1 MGHDWRDYNGCLEP
15 KTTKRDWTIGIRTQS
30 LGSTECTAYG
40 TLAVLEAMLRIYYYN
55 DSDIEFNLFDAI
67 IGSRGVNLNTAM
79 GNDHTIDGNV
89 LSLLRDEGI
98 MIPDISIPYKIAK
111 IERILDE
118 LNGPAE
124 IIIEKANKH
133 LKTNGPIIATYYDS
147 VIGSLHCVAIVGYT
161 DDGMWICKDSWPLN
175 GVVPYP
181 NNDNTWNADGTCK
194 IEGATGGYRNI
205 DANDM
210 LVNKSGRLYTMWLQK
225 LNISIRENNTQVPL
239 TGWSLCYLF
248 IKKQNGNGKNLAD
261 SDPTF
266 ISRFVD
272 RFIADKY
279 GVTWGN
285 CVRIYPKSSS
295 DNLDNLEV
303 MVSPDKYQIL
313 VHACK
318 PGINEEGY
326 MSDVRVD
333 NGDANVSVQVNINGA
348 SQCAKEILY
357 PFALHAINR
366 QQPDDV
372 KVALN
377 ALFKLAEISPDD
389 FIEDLKQRLVDLK
402 HAHNIGIDGAD
413 GTLNATEDI
422 LELVNSMKDL

>member
-1 MGHDWRDYNGCLEP
+1 MGHDWRAYDGCLESITP
-15 KTTKRDWTIGIRTQS
+15 KRDWTIGIRTQNKA
-30 LGSTECTAYG
+30 ECTAYG

-55 DSDIEFNLFDAI
+55 DSKNEFNLFDAN
-67 IGSRGVNLNTAM
+67 IGSRTTNLNDSM
-79 GNDHTIDGNV
+79 GNDHDIIENV
-89 LSLLRDEGI
+89 LPLLRGEGI
-98 MIPDISIPYKIAK
+98 KIPYISIPYKIAK

-118 LNGPAE
+118 LNGPTE
-124 IIIEKANKH
+124 IIIEKAKKH
-133 LKTNGPIIATYYDS
+133 LKTNGPIIATYNDP
-147 VIGSLHCVAIVGYT
+147 VIGSHCVAIVGYT

-357 PFALHAINR
+357 PFALHAIET
-366 QQPDDV
+366 QPSDDV

-377 ALFKLAEISPDD
+377 ALFKLAEISTED
-389 FIEDLKQRLVDLK
+389 FIKDLEQRLDDLK
-402 HAHNIGIDGAD
+402 HARNIGIDGAD
-413 GTLNATEDI
+413 GTLKATEKI
-422 LELVNSMKDL
+422 LKLVKSM